1 LTNKERP
8 AKIDLLRKER
18 ENKRRKTKLKVT
30 TNIACLTERLRRYL
44 IVWWNLQEFSVEEAN
59 ILMQDVLNRESS
71 QSSSV

>member
-1 LTNKERP
+1 MTNKERP

-30 TNIACLTERLRRYL
+30 TNIVCLTERLRRYL

>member
-1 LTNKERP
+1 MNKERP

-30 TNIACLTERLRRYL
+30 TNIVCLTERLRRYL